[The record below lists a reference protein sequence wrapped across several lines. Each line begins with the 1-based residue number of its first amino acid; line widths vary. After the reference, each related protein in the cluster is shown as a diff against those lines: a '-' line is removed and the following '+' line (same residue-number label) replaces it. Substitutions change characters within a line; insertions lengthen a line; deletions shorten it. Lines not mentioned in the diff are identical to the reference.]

1 MEKGHRMGKF
11 NILSVNVIRF
21 QGNQKIIRVGL
32 SDRNNAASG
41 LFTKKIRAISGLSG
55 RLKAQ
60 FLVTHGCFPK
70 KPIIFEIYVEFGAF
84 WYQICRG
91 SKNFAFGLM
100 AGKFGKFGL
109 KALFVSC
116 AFIVRVAEAPADHES
131 TNEDFRGCSRD
142 DKPVFIE
149 EINK

>member
-1 MEKGHRMGKF
+1 M
-11 NILSVNVIRF
+11 NISVILF
-21 QGNQKIIRVGL
+21 QDNQKNIIVGL
-32 SDRNNAASG
+32 SGRNNSDSG
-41 LFTKKIRAISGLSG
+41 LFTKNLSDFWTIRETKSAISPHA
-55 RLKAQ
+55 R
-60 FLVTHGCFPK
+60 CFPK
-70 KPIIFEIYVEFGAF
+70 KPISFEIYVEFGTF

-100 AGKFGKFGL
+100 AGKFGKFRL

-116 AFIVRVAEAPADHES
+116 AFIVRVTEAPDDHES
-131 TNEDFRGCSRD
+131 TNEDLRGCGRD

>member
-1 MEKGHRMGKF
+1 
-11 NILSVNVIRF
+11 
-21 QGNQKIIRVGL
+21 
-32 SDRNNAASG
+32 
-41 LFTKKIRAISGLSG
+41 
-55 RLKAQ
+55 
-60 FLVTHGCFPK
+60 
-70 KPIIFEIYVEFGAF
+70 
-84 WYQICRG
+84 
-91 SKNFAFGLM
+91 M

-109 KALFVSC
+109 IALFMSY